1 MADDIMPEEA
11 VRRRQL
17 GIQNRELDAKLRSM
31 REAGPVGE
39 PLQRAEAPLH
49 VRAPL
54 SREPEGSVGGVRRI
68 RNVFILR
75 SGRVAEV

>member
-31 REAGPVGE
+31 REASPGVME
-39 PLQRAEAPLH
+39 EADARA
-49 VRAPL
+49 VRAGIV
-54 SREPEGSVGGVRRI
+54 SVRE
-68 RNVFILR
+68 
-75 SGRVAEV
+75 